1 MSPRAAWRLEQ
12 LGFTEVYDFVH
23 GKSFWLAHGLPTEG
37 TGADRPRVN
46 SVIDRDVPICL
57 LGDTIA
63 TAQTRIMERPGWD
76 QCIVTNHNGIVAGR
90 LRSAHLEH
98 APDTV
103 VDDVMEP
110 GPTTI
115 RPDTDLRQITERLRQ
130 RNAHSVVVTDPSG
143 RLLGILRRS

>member
-12 LGFTEVYDFVH
+12 LGFSQVYDFVH

-37 TGADRPRVN
+37 AGADHPRAAFA
-46 SVIDRDVPICL
+46 IDRDVPICV

-63 TAQTRIMERPGWD
+63 TARTRMMKQPGWD
-76 QCIVTNHNGIVAGR
+76 RCIITNPSGIVAGL
-90 LRSAHLEH
+90 LRSAHLDH
-98 APDTV
+98 SPDTI

-115 RPDTDLRQITERLRQ
+115 RPDTNLLQITDRLRR
-130 RNAHSVVVTDPSG
+130 RNLHSVVVTDPGG
-143 RLLGILRRS
+143 RLLGVLRRD